1 MKRYELTK
9 VQQKGK
15 EFYVLVADPRVIVKL
30 LVNYKSGEEQD
41 TQRPWEEKRVREIA
55 RYVSGKFKD
64 DENKKAIGLIPNA
77 PILNIKGTIKI
88 DKDEQGNYFMMLPE
102 TPNELA
108 KYEGTIEAIDGQ
120 HRIRAFMEE
129 YIDVDFTPD
138 TMYEM
143 IFSVFFQLSKNEK
156 KEIFMITNE
165 KQVKVPGN
173 LLRMYKRELD
183 LLKGDEV
190 VYDLVCLLNTED
202 YSPLKSRVVIGSKK
216 IKKGYQES
224 QISKILNKSETYRQ
238 LETLVE
244 DDHNTMAR
252 IISNYLIAWE
262 QVYGVSYQDPGKET
276 ITKISGLRYVFFLFP
291 TMLDILGQRQKAAS
305 IAEFKKIIE
314 MLPDA
319 VEVEDVFTDPTTAHA
334 YKGEGATITLAKHH
348 FTKLK
353 AYEQKHK
360 NSFNIA
366 EGI

>member
-15 EFYVLVADPRVIVKL
+15 EFYVLIADPRVIVKL
-30 LVNYKSGEEQD
+30 LVNYKSGEVQD

-77 PILNIKGTIKI
+77 PILNIKNKIELQADDKGTYIL
-88 DKDEQGNYFMMLPE
+88 LPE
-102 TPNELA
+102 TANEVKA
-108 KYEGTIEAIDGQ
+108 YEGVIEAIDGQ

-129 YIDVDFTPD
+129 YIDVDFSPD
-138 TMYEM
+138 TVYEM
-143 IFSVFFQLSKNEK
+143 VFSVFYQLSTIEK

-183 LLKGDEV
+183 LLKGEEV
-190 VYDLVCLLNTED
+190 VYDLTCLLNSED
-202 YSPLKSRVVIGSKK
+202 YSPLKGRIMIGSNK

-224 QISKILNKSETYRQ
+224 QLSKIIDKSESYKH
-238 LETLVE
+238 LDALLD
-244 DDHNTMAR
+244 DDHNKMAK
-252 IISNYLIAWE
+252 IISNYLTAWE
-262 QVYGVSYQDPGKET
+262 QVYGVTFQDPGKDT
-276 ITKISGLRYVFFLFP
+276 ITKISGLRYIFFLFP
-291 TMLDILGQRQKAAS
+291 TMLDILGQRQKPAS
-305 IAEFKKIIE
+305 IVEFKKLIE

-319 VEVEDVFTDPTTAHA
+319 IEVEDVFTDTTVA
-334 YKGEGATITLAKHH
+334 YAFKGEGATITLAKAHIL
-348 FTKLK
+348 KLK
-353 AYEQKHK
+353 AYDRK
-360 NSFNIA
+360 NIANFNIA